1 MRMFVWWSTTNKTPN
16 QRFRFDSRSPSQS
29 RWCFCNLRAFC
40 LSFAYRSPQLDFG
53 EPYIGTIESGFHLS
67 LQSILLISLQLLLFT
82 AWRPLLLRFG
92 QWRQRPWR
100 IWEWN
105 WCLTGFGHWP
115 DNLQLM
121 LPSRV
126 HMCRRCSSTSFAG
139 FCQRNWKG
147 LIHWVPCRWGCQ
159 QTTTSLHGGL
169 MKNTGQIG

>member
-1 MRMFVWWSTTNKTPN
+1 MRMFVWWSKTDKTPN
-16 QRFRFDSRSPSQS
+16 QRFRFDRRPPSRS
-29 RWCFCNLRAFC
+29 RWCFCYLRAFC
-40 LSFAYRSPQLDFG
+40 VSFAHRSPQLDFG
-53 EPYIGTIESGFHLS
+53 ETYIGTIESGFHLS

-121 LPSRV
+121 LPRHCWSDKV
-126 HMCRRCSSTSFAG
+126 WSTG
-139 FCQRNWKG
+139 FRAPGAANKQLRASTVDWWRILGK
-147 LIHWVPCRWGCQ
+147 
-159 QTTTSLHGGL
+159 S
-169 MKNTGQIG
+169 